1 MDGIRIDT
9 HPGVILVTPENTD
22 RIIREMENHAPTLFN
37 YYANELAHYG
47 IMFIDHPVDAD
58 DLSDMFSRAGFPHMS
73 DEVDKAKEEAFDN
86 AIEEDTSIRK
96 SNKRGK
102 QRSDEEGSS
111 ESASE
116 QE

>member
-1 MDGIRIDT
+1 
-9 HPGVILVTPENTD
+9 
-22 RIIREMENHAPTLFN
+22 
-37 YYANELAHYG
+37 
-47 IMFIDHPVDAD
+47 
-58 DLSDMFSRAGFPHMS
+58 MS